1 MKKLYQ
7 GWIGRLLLLV
17 LTLSLLLSSL
27 TACDMFSYVANGK
40 TEIQD
45 NIDSSAED
53 DSYEYVSEYLR
64 DWGMPIFDTIKFQYF
79 ESCFIQLYNYK
90 DGLPET
96 LAHAKDTAALFLEK
110 YYDNINTKDKTAV
123 TDALLDCYVT
133 VIGDPYSAY
142 RPPVETEDYM
152 TDMSGKFGG
161 IGVMVE
167 YNDADESIMIN
178 TVYPGSPAEAAG
190 VKVGDFIHAVD
201 GKTVSELGYNNA
213 VNYVR
218 GEIGTTVE
226 LTLLRDGELVTV
238 TATRAE
244 VDEINVDYGIDEES
258 NIGYVQIVSFKDNT
272 FSQFKNAI
280 DALEVAGVS
289 GIIFDLRNNPG
300 GYVDSVVSVIS
311 YLIPDGNTVMS
322 YQYKGKDPIEL
333 VADDGET
340 DHIVDL
346 PFVVICNEYTAS
358 AGEIFTAAI
367 RDYRNEGILNAT
379 IVGTTTYKK
388 GIMQNSYYY
397 PFDQSTVTLTV
408 AYYNPP
414 CGENYHGIGVTPTV
428 S

>member
-1 MKKLYQ
+1 
-7 GWIGRLLLLV
+7 
-17 LTLSLLLSSL
+17 
-27 TACDMFSYVANGK
+27 
-40 TEIQD
+40 
-45 NIDSSAED
+45 
-53 DSYEYVSEYLR
+53 
-64 DWGMPIFDTIKFQYF
+64 
-79 ESCFIQLYNYK
+79 
-90 DGLPET
+90 
-96 LAHAKDTAALFLEK
+96 
-110 YYDNINTKDKTAV
+110 
-123 TDALLDCYVT
+123 
-133 VIGDPYSAY
+133 
-142 RPPVETEDYM
+142 M

-244 VDEINVDYGIDEES
+244 VEEINVDYGIDEES

-397 PFDQSTVTLTV
+397 PFDPSTVTLTV

-414 CGENYHGIGVTPTV
+414 CGENYHGIGVTPDRVVELDESGVDLQLNAALEEIKTLINAN
-428 S
+428 